1 MRQHLKSLPIPI
13 VASPALIT
21 PIQGVLGVILL
32 PVNRFPNKLGL
43 NVPNNMLR
51 NLFFFYL
58 YLRKSTFFT
67 TFINKPDSSKDL
79 TIHDIIHFFV

>member
-32 PVNRFPNKLGL
+32 PVNRFPTKLGL

-51 NLFFFYL
+51 NLFFLIYIYVNLPFSQL
-58 YLRKSTFFT
+58 LS
-67 TFINKPDSSKDL
+67 INQILQK
-79 TIHDIIHFFV
+79 I

>member
-32 PVNRFPNKLGL
+32 SVNRFPNKLGL

-51 NLFFFYL
+51 NLFF
-58 YLRKSTFFT
+58 
-67 TFINKPDSSKDL
+67 
-79 TIHDIIHFFV
+79 

>member
-1 MRQHLKSLPIPI
+1 MRQHLKSLPSPI

-51 NLFFFYL
+51 NLFFLIYIYVNLPFSQL
-58 YLRKSTFFT
+58 LS
-67 TFINKPDSSKDL
+67 INQILQK
-79 TIHDIIHFFV
+79 I

>member
-51 NLFFFYL
+51 NLFFFIYIYVNL
-58 YLRKSTFFT
+58 PFSQLLS
-67 TFINKPDSSKDL
+67 INQILQK
-79 TIHDIIHFFV
+79 I

>member
-51 NLFFFYL
+51 NLFFFIYIYVNL
-58 YLRKSTFFT
+58 PFSQLLP
-67 TFINKPDSSKDL
+67 INQILQK
-79 TIHDIIHFFV
+79 I

>member
-51 NLFFFYL
+51 NLFFLIYIYVNLPFSQL
-58 YLRKSTFFT
+58 LS
-67 TFINKPDSSKDL
+67 INQILQK
-79 TIHDIIHFFV
+79 I